1 MTRLGR
7 EDGSALL
14 LALTLTLMLAAAGA
28 AAALTARMETLLA
41 ASSAQSQQTLAVAE
55 GGLARAI
62 QELSPQSNWSPA
74 LAGVASTFV
83 DGSPSGARQLPGG
96 ETVVLC
102 CGAGSLTGD
111 LQQRGHGG
119 QTWGA
124 NTPQW
129 RLYAWGPAS
138 NWSTSVGAGNVFYVV
153 VWVADDVQDGDGDA
167 WSDSNGLILV
177 RSLALGPGR
186 GRRSVE
192 ATIRHALDENGLPL
206 AGRVAVITTRETRW

>member
-7 EDGSALL
+7 QEGSALL
-14 LALTLTLMLAAAGA
+14 LALTLTLILAAAGA
-28 AAALTARMETLLA
+28 AAALMARMETLLA
-41 ASSAQSQQTLAVAE
+41 ASSSQSYQALAIAE

-62 QELSPQSNWSPA
+62 QELSPQSNWSA
-74 LAGVASTFV
+74 SLSGVASTFI
-83 DGSPSGARQLPGG
+83 DGGPSGARQLPGG
-96 ETVVLC
+96 ESVVLC

-138 NWSTSVGAGNVFYVV
+138 SWSTHAGVGGAFYVV

-167 WSDSNGLILV
+167 SRDSNGLIIV

-186 GRRSVE
+186 ARRSVE
-192 ATIRHALDENGLPL
+192 ATVRHAVDQTGLPL
-206 AGRVAVITTRETRW
+206 AGQVTVITTRESRW